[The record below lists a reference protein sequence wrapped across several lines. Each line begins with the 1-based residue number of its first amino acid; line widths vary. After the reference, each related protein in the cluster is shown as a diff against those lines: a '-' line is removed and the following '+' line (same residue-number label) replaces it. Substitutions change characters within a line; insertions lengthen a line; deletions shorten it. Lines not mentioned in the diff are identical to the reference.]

1 MYDVVATGRE
11 TGFTIGTA
19 DYVSISIPEP
29 DLVTVELPPIQF
41 TTKQPEFKSELRG
54 VLETAF
60 TIKDE
65 RSTAEERKHGLATIQ
80 SYVDA
85 HNGSTVVAD
94 LYQVVQSES

>member
-11 TGFTIGTA
+11 TGFTLGTA

-29 DLVTVELPPIQF
+29 DLVSVELPPIQF
-41 TTKQPEFKSELRG
+41 TTKQSEFKSELRG

-60 TIKDE
+60 TSKDE
-65 RSTAEERKHGLATIQ
+65 RSTTEERKHGLANIQ

-94 LYQVVQSES
+94 LYQVAQTE